1 MNINGLLKTTL
12 LDFPGRVACTV
23 FTSGCN
29 FRCPFCHNASLV
41 IPEKIREPSLS
52 EQDFFDFLQSRK
64 HKLDGVCISGGE
76 PLIHTDI
83 SSFISKIKSMGF
95 EVKLDTNGSYPDHL
109 KAILDAGLADYVAMD
124 IKSAPDTYPDAT
136 GLSEAPIEAVKES
149 VSLLMKGDIP
159 FEFRTTLIDELHDEA
174 VIRRIGEWVR
184 GASDYYL
191 QAYVDSDEVIRKGL
205 HACNPE
211 KQAAL
216 LAVLR
221 EYVPAA
227 GMRGVE

>member
-41 IPEKIREPSLS
+41 IPEKIEEPVLS
-52 EQDFFDFLQSRK
+52 EQDFFDFLQTRK

-76 PLIHTDI
+76 PLIYSDL
-83 SSFISKIKSMGF
+83 SSFISKVKMMGF
-95 EVKLDTNGSYPDHL
+95 EVKLDTNGSYPDRL
-109 KAILDAGLADYVAMD
+109 KAILDAGLVDYVAMD
-124 IKSAPDTYPDAT
+124 IKSAPDAYPDAI

-149 VSLLMKGDIP
+149 VSLLMKGDTP
-159 FEFRTTLIDELHDEA
+159 FEFRTTLVDELHDEA

-184 GASDYYL
+184 GAPRYFL

-205 HACNPE
+205 QACGPE
-211 KQAAL
+211 KQDAL
-216 LAVLR
+216 LAILK

-227 GMRGVE
+227 EKRGVD